1 MENKVQIKMIL
12 CLEPLPLK
20 TNIKLS
26 NNKTRNILLCR
37 TEGPIGRLL
46 LLLLLLSL
54 LLLLL
59 LLLQVLLSFKYGKS
73 ETLD

>member
-1 MENKVQIKMIL
+1 MIL

-37 TEGPIGRLL
+37 TDMNRTYAVIIIIIITTTTT
-46 LLLLLLSL
+46 ST
-54 LLLLL
+54 
-59 LLLQVLLSFKYGKS
+59 VII
-73 ETLD
+73 